1 MRENFI
7 LSSDKNNG
15 YPSFTDSVDL
25 DNTDF
30 YKNKNQYNHKQDYT
44 LDVYTDTIYDYV
56 IVTTVANNGNNIGV
70 SSIIV
75 NDICDFSNNN

>member
-1 MRENFI
+1 MKYLPHIFI
-7 LSSDKNNG
+7 ICLLIVIGLAIYKDK
-15 YPSFTDSVDL
+15 T
-25 DNTDF
+25 
-30 YKNKNQYNHKQDYT
+30 QYNNKQDYT

-56 IVTTVANNGNNIGV
+56 IVTTIANNGNNIGV

>member
-1 MRENFI
+1 MKRNGLVI
-7 LSSDKNNG
+7 LIIVFVVALVSILIG
-15 YPSFTDSVDL
+15 A
-25 DNTDF
+25 
-30 YKNKNQYNHKQDYT
+30 NHKDSKNYT
-44 LDVYTDTIYDYV
+44 LDVYTDTIYDYI

>member
-1 MRENFI
+1 MKYILYAFI
-7 LSSDKNNG
+7 ICLLIAAGVTIYKDK
-15 YPSFTDSVDL
+15 T
-25 DNTDF
+25 
-30 YKNKNQYNHKQDYT
+30 QYNHKDYT

>member
-1 MRENFI
+1 MKRNGLVI
-7 LSSDKNNG
+7 LIIVFVVALVSILIG
-15 YPSFTDSVDL
+15 A
-25 DNTDF
+25 
-30 YKNKNQYNHKQDYT
+30 NHKDSKNYT
-44 LDVYTDTIYDYV
+44 LDVYTDTIYNYV

>member
-1 MRENFI
+1 MAI
-7 LSSDKNNG
+7 GLAIYKDK
-15 YPSFTDSVDL
+15 T
-25 DNTDF
+25 
-30 YKNKNQYNHKQDYT
+30 QYNYKQDYT

-56 IVTTVANNGNNIGV
+56 IVTTVAHNGNNIGV

>member
-1 MRENFI
+1 MKYFPHIFI
-7 LSSDKNNG
+7 TLLLIIIGLAIYKDK
-15 YPSFTDSVDL
+15 T
-25 DNTDF
+25 
-30 YKNKNQYNHKQDYT
+30 QYNHKQGYT

-56 IVTTVANNGNNIGV
+56 IVTTIANNGNNIGV

>member
-1 MRENFI
+1 MKRNGLVI
-7 LSSDKNNG
+7 LIIVFVVALVSILIG
-15 YPSFTDSVDL
+15 A
-25 DNTDF
+25 
-30 YKNKNQYNHKQDYT
+30 NHKDSKNYT

-56 IVTTVANNGNNIGV
+56 IVTTVVNNGNNIGV

>member
-1 MRENFI
+1 MKYFPHI
-7 LSSDKNNG
+7 VTICVLIVIGITIYKDK
-15 YPSFTDSVDL
+15 T
-25 DNTDF
+25 
-30 YKNKNQYNHKQDYT
+30 QYNHKQDYT
-44 LDVYTDTIYDYV
+44 LDVYTDTIYDYI

>member
-1 MRENFI
+1 MKYIPHIFI
-7 LSSDKNNG
+7 ICLLIVIG
-15 YPSFTDSVDL
+15 LAV
-25 DNTDF
+25 
-30 YKNKNQYNHKQDYT
+30 YKNKTQYNHKDYT

-75 NDICDFSNNN
+75 NDIYDFSNNN

>member
-1 MRENFI
+1 MKYILYTFI
-7 LSSDKNNG
+7 ICLLIAVGLTINNDKTKYNN
-15 YPSFTDSVDL
+15 
-25 DNTDF
+25 
-30 YKNKNQYNHKQDYT
+30 KQDYT

-75 NDICDFSNNN
+75 NDIYDFSNNN

>member
-1 MRENFI
+1 MKYF
-7 LSSDKNNG
+7 
-15 YPSFTDSVDL
+15 
-25 DNTDF
+25 F
-30 YKNKNQYNHKQDYT
+30 YICIISLLIAAGLAIYNCISYANPKQDYT

-75 NDICDFSNNN
+75 NDIYDFSNNN

>member
-1 MRENFI
+1 MKYIPHIFI
-7 LSSDKNNG
+7 IGLAIVTGLAIHNG
-15 YPSFTDSVDL
+15 ITYA
-25 DNTDF
+25 
-30 YKNKNQYNHKQDYT
+30 NHKQDYT

-56 IVTTVANNGNNIGV
+56 IVTTVANNGNNIGI

>member
-1 MRENFI
+1 MVI
-7 LSSDKNNG
+7 GLAIYKDK
-15 YPSFTDSVDL
+15 T
-25 DNTDF
+25 
-30 YKNKNQYNHKQDYT
+30 QYNHKDYT

-56 IVTTVANNGNNIGV
+56 IITTIANNGNNIGV

>member
-1 MRENFI
+1 MKYISYIFI
-7 LSSDKNNG
+7 FIISILIVIGLYDYKYKTHYNN
-15 YPSFTDSVDL
+15 
-25 DNTDF
+25 
-30 YKNKNQYNHKQDYT
+30 KKDYT

>member
-1 MRENFI
+1 MKYLPHIFI
-7 LSSDKNNG
+7 ICLLIVIGLTIYKDKI
-15 YPSFTDSVDL
+15 
-25 DNTDF
+25 
-30 YKNKNQYNHKQDYT
+30 QYNHKQDYT

>member
-1 MRENFI
+1 MKYFLIFI
-7 LSSDKNNG
+7 IGLLIFIGLPIYTNI
-15 YPSFTDSVDL
+15 T
-25 DNTDF
+25 
-30 YKNKNQYNHKQDYT
+30 QYNHKQDYT

>member
-1 MRENFI
+1 MKYLPHIFI
-7 LSSDKNNG
+7 ICLLIVIGLAIYKDK
-15 YPSFTDSVDL
+15 T
-25 DNTDF
+25 
-30 YKNKNQYNHKQDYT
+30 QYNYKQDYT

-75 NDICDFSNNN
+75 NDIYDFNNNN